1 MPGWE
6 DKLPPIARERLAKI
20 GAITPAEKEKIKA
33 SEQLDSLLSEFYKGA
48 LDSEDLWKKF
58 KVYKEEGKVF
68 LLKEA
73 QIKLIDSLTLQSI
86 TTELQKRKVG
96 IVAIESL
103 KTHPNTSILEQSLN
117 SIDTSQ
123 TRYKKEMQQ
132 RYDHLKAEIERNPQ
146 LRMQQVKQGQT
157 TVVMELTVDEA
168 IRTSPEW
175 VNFLAMHERSYSQ
188 EFAKVIQRL
197 KGQVK

>member
-48 LDSEDLWKKF
+48 LDSEGLWKKL
-58 KVYKEEGKVF
+58 KAYKEEGKVF

-86 TTELQKRKVG
+86 ATELQKRKAG

-103 KTHPNTSILEQSLN
+103 KAHPNTSILEQSLN

-132 RYDHLKAEIERNPQ
+132 RYDQLKAEIERNPQ
-146 LRMQQVKQGQT
+146 LRMRQVKQGQT

-175 VNFLAMHERSYSQ
+175 VNFLAMHERRYSQ
-188 EFAKVIQRL
+188 ELAKVIQRL
-197 KGQVK
+197 KGQV